1 MLLGINRVCRSK
13 SKSERDFRAQQ
24 KVDVEC
30 RNMAATRYE
39 IVSTLETTRMVLKDT
54 IDFHIHSGPDTWSG
68 ISGPAGG
75 SRLFDDF
82 EAAEMARDA
91 GMRAIVLK
99 SHDMI
104 SSARAYLVRKKTPTI
119 LVYGGVVLN
128 YPVGGLN
135 STVVQSCIKYGEGLG
150 KVVWLPTKDAANDM
164 TPKSVER
171 RKHFGRP
178 GITIVRNGELV
189 PMMTDVLNVVAE
201 NNLVLATSHIGLE
214 EKRILLEETRRL
226 GLKKVLVTH
235 PENRLSG
242 TMMDIDIQKEF
253 VSKGAFLEYC
263 FENTMPLSLERT
275 TIDQYVEAI
284 GKVGAHHIILSTDF
298 GQVYN
303 PTPVDGL
310 RMFIVSLQ
318 QRGFSQTD
326 IDMMTKRN
334 PARLL
339 DLAEME

>member
-1 MLLGINRVCRSK
+1 MS
-13 SKSERDFRAQQ
+13 S
-24 KVDVEC
+24 
-30 RNMAATRYE
+30 
-39 IVSTLETTRMVLKDT
+39 LEVTKKALKDT

-75 SRLFDDF
+75 ARLFDDF

-104 SSARAYLVRKKTPTI
+104 SSARAYLVRKKVPGV
-119 LVYGGVVLN
+119 LVFGGVVLN

-135 STVVQSCIKYGEGLG
+135 CTAVQSSVKYGEGLG
-150 KVVWLPTKDAANDM
+150 KVVWLPTKDAANDV

-171 RKHFGRP
+171 RRRFGRP
-178 GITIVRNGELV
+178 GITIAKNEELV
-189 PMMTDVLNVVAE
+189 PEMGEVLNAVVE

-214 EKRILLEETRRL
+214 EKRILLEETHRL

-242 TMMDIDIQKEF
+242 VAMDINVQKEL
-253 VSKGAFLEYC
+253 VSKGAYLEYC
-263 FENTMPLSLERT
+263 FENTMPLSLEHT
-275 TIDQYVEAI
+275 TLDQYVEAI
-284 GKVGAHHIILSTDF
+284 RTIGSDHIVLSTDF

-318 QRGFSQTD
+318 QRGLSQIH
-326 IDMMTKRN
+326 IDMMTKMN

-339 DLAEME
+339 DLTEPEPTSRPEVMG

>member
-1 MLLGINRVCRSK
+1 MSSL
-13 SKSERDFRAQQ
+13 D
-24 KVDVEC
+24 
-30 RNMAATRYE
+30 AAKKA
-39 IVSTLETTRMVLKDT
+39 LKDT

-75 SRLFDDF
+75 AILFDDF
-82 EAAEMARDA
+82 EAAEMAKDA

-104 SSARAYLVRKKTPTI
+104 SSARAYLVRKKTPGI
-119 LVYGGVVLN
+119 LVFGGVVLN

-135 STVVQSCIKYGEGLG
+135 STAVQSSIKYGEGLG
-150 KVVWLPTKDAANDM
+150 KVVWLPTKDAAHDM

-171 RKHFGRP
+171 RRHFGRP

-189 PMMTDVLNVVAE
+189 PEMRDVLNVVAD
-201 NNLVLATSHIGLE
+201 NNLVLGTSHTGLE

-226 GLKKVLVTH
+226 GLKKVLITH

-242 TMMDIDIQKEF
+242 IVMDIDVQKEL
-253 VSKGAFLEYC
+253 VSKGAYLEYC
-263 FENTMPLSLERT
+263 FENTMPLSLEHT
-275 TIDQYVEAI
+275 TLDQYAEAMRTI
-284 GKVGAHHIILSTDF
+284 GPSHIILSTDF

-318 QRGFSQTD
+318 QRGVSQTD
-326 IDMMTKRN
+326 IDVMTKMN
-334 PARLL
+334 PAKLL
-339 DLAEME
+339 DLTETE